1 MISKNVARDDGAASR
16 ASWLALELCQATKL
30 GHSTEFQLVN
40 PVFTLGRLPAFQD
53 NIARVR
59 LNWLKKVPKTP

>member
-1 MISKNVARDDGAASR
+1 MRSDSDSRVDDGAADV
-16 ASWLALELCQATKL
+16 ACVLAHLELCQATKL

-40 PVFTLGRLPAFQD
+40 PAFTLGRLPAFQD

-59 LNWLKKVPKTP
+59 PQLG